1 MKTLSVNN
9 NDIHG
14 AGYRFDAGFH
24 LSDGVSIRRSINK
37 SPLGTTTI
45 SALSE
50 NIFYGLRANRVYVTN
65 PSHAI
70 SFMTGANIL
79 LTNLDN
85 TKLVSKLYTPCIE
98 EMTLKRGWTLITRS
112 GTVGQTAWSNSTH
125 EGRYGSEDIIR
136 VVPRSSVKGGVV
148 YAYLASRFGHSLL
161 TQGSFGAVIQHI
173 EPSFVGDILIP
184 VFDENLQDDVDKRIQ
199 KSAVLR
205 EESSKCFHEAVEL
218 FERLL
223 CKSKYRSCCHTQVTS
238 SKQISGRFTRFDA
251 QYQIGSNELSKE
263 ILGVDTVKVGSV
275 AKKIYVG
282 NRGKRYYVK
291 EGIPFLSSSDMM
303 LFNPVKYSTPISS
316 KAPNLDGLLV
326 HTDDIL
332 ISRSG
337 TIGNTVIVSDTLNG
351 KAVSEHALRLVIDPD
366 KINPNYVFCYLNTAH
381 GKRVLES
388 LAYGSVIITL
398 GEEFVANID
407 LPLLSKEAQDTISAK
422 IKQYSSLLDEAT
434 RLENEAVSLVEAEI
448 EKWNN

>member
-1 MKTLSVNN
+1 M
-9 NDIHG
+9 
-14 AGYRFDAGFH
+14 R
-24 LSDGVSIRRSINK
+24 
-37 SPLGTTTI
+37 
-45 SALSE
+45 
-50 NIFYGLRANRVYVTN
+50 
-65 PSHAI
+65 
-70 SFMTGANIL
+70 
-79 LTNLDN
+79 
-85 TKLVSKLYTPCIE
+85 
-98 EMTLKRGWTLITRS
+98 
-112 GTVGQTAWSNSTH
+112 
-125 EGRYGSEDIIR
+125 IR
-136 VVPRSSVKGGVV
+136 VVNSKVIAKENRFDGSFHNAEANIYDSVIRNHSEHNLSYYCSSIFTSGRNKRAYTTKQYGFPFLSNSDASSAYPFSSCKFNSMKYGYDETAVLRKGMILTGRVGAIGQTTIVPESWESKKAMGSDNIIRIDVKPEYKNGFI
-148 YAYLASRFGHSLL
+148 YAYLASRMGNL
-161 TQGSFGAVIQHI
+161 SFWKHATGGVQPFITDVMVGNLPI
-173 EPSFVGDILIP
+173 PSFPDDMTNKVNDLIA
-184 VFDENLQDDVDKRIQ
+184 
-199 KSAVLR
+199 KSLNMRDLALGYF
-205 EESSKCFHEAVEL
+205 ESAISL
-218 FERLL
+218 FESEFIV
-223 CKSKYRSCCHTQVTS
+223 SKYQQNSKYETGVISSSCIRDKFV
-238 SKQISGRFTRFDA
+238 RFDS
-251 QYQIGSNELSKE
+251 QYQLGKKELSKE
-263 ILGVDTVKVGSV
+263 
-275 AKKIYVG
+275 AKGYNSIKIGRIASKIFVG

-366 KINPNYVFCYLNTAH
+366 KIDPNYVFCYLNTAH